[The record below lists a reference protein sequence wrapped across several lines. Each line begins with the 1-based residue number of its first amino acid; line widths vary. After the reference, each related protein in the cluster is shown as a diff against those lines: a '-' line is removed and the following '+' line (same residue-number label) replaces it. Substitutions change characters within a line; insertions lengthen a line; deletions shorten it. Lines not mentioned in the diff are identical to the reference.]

1 MKNKVRNNFLLNTIG
16 SVLYSSTSFFFM
28 IIVTRKLGL
37 SNSGI
42 FTFAFS
48 TSCLFQVIGVYYG
61 RVFQVTETDDKIT
74 DSDYTYSKIVTCML
88 MLLVG
93 FIFLLV
99 KRYSSFKCLIIL
111 LLVIY
116 KMIGA
121 FAESLYAIIQ
131 RNDDLYKVGIS
142 LILKAFI
149 EIIVFYLTCLLSNN
163 LIVACLSL
171 IISEL
176 LILIIYDFCVVK
188 NYNFKL
194 SEIRKKHIITILKL
208 GFPVFVFTILTQYL
222 INAPKYAID
231 NFLDDNTQSVYGML
245 SMIATITVMFGQ
257 LILHPY
263 LTSLSKDLKEKKYD
277 VFNSRIIKIIGFLFI
292 AGALECLLGYF
303 WGTSLLGIVYNVNL
317 SEYSFLLLIII
328 VGSIFYSIVSIL
340 SNALISMRINN
351 IQSVLFF
358 LDSIIIYFISNELV
372 KNYGINGAGYSYFC
386 CMFILLVMFLILYF
400 VQYKKISGGEKH
412 EN

>member
-88 MLLVG
+88 MILVG
-93 FIFLLV
+93 FIFLFV

-149 EIIVFYLTCLLSNN
+149 EVIVFYLTCLLSNN
-163 LIVACLSL
+163 LICACLSL

-188 NYNFKL
+188 NYNFKM

-263 LTSLSKDLKEKKYD
+263 LTSLSKDLKGKKYD

-292 AGALECLLGYF
+292 AGVLECLIGYL

-317 SEYSFLLLIII
+317 SKYSFLLLIII

-351 IQSVLFF
+351 IQSALFF
-358 LDSIIIYFISNELV
+358 IDSIIVYFISNELV
-372 KNYGINGAGYSYFC
+372 KKYGINGAGYSYFC

>member
-149 EIIVFYLTCLLSNN
+149 EVIVFYLTCLLSNN
-163 LIVACLSL
+163 LICACLSL

-263 LTSLSKDLKEKKYD
+263 LTSLSKDLKGKKYD

-292 AGALECLLGYF
+292 AGVLECLIGYL

-317 SEYSFLLLIII
+317 SKYSFLLLIII

-358 LDSIIIYFISNELV
+358 IDSIIVYFISNELV
-372 KNYGINGAGYSYFC
+372 KKYGINGAGYSYFC